1 LNLLVGTFLTTLVMP
16 IPSFGVRVKV
26 AVSSLDPA
34 LLQAMM
40 SSALVLLESVFKL
53 VEVVVPALLTL
64 VLTIASGFIPARV
77 MIVTMKMPTPML
89 DFPAFKLSEE
99 TLIPSASKVPST
111 PRVPDLPLLSASSTL
126 AVEAVAALS

>member
-16 IPSFGVRVKV
+16 ILSFGVRVKV
-26 AVSSLDPA
+26 AVSSLDLA

-77 MIVTMKMPTPML
+77 MIVTMKMLTPML
-89 DFPAFKLSEE
+89 DFPVFKLSEE
-99 TLIPSASKVPST
+99 MLIPSASKVPST
-111 PRVPDLPLLSASSTL
+111 PRRPDLPPLSASSTL